1 MTRKLTD
8 LSPVEVAIID
18 HLYDLTGPLDFN
30 EYLQAQHNAEVD
42 AAFWQ
47 MINKGEPIAS
57 APEVRWELLRR
68 TLDRCHPNPDTI
80 LNPNLAHRAFAGLKG
95 LVVYA
100 SETIVTRAGFL
111 EHLLSETDTQPMTEE
126 AAADFLLKLLVHE
139 TLFDP
144 ETEPPS
150 NPYRHKAEW
159 QPEGKPRYLEL
170 PNAEIWAFVQEAL
183 WGGIVGI
190 TEQMPDVLIRARYAV
205 AWAVLSASVPT
216 QSR

>member
-47 MINKGEPIAS
+47 MINTGEPIVS

-68 TLDRCHPNPDTI
+68 TLERCHPDPEAI
-80 LNPNLAHRAFAGLKG
+80 LNPGLAHRAFAGLKG

-100 SETIVTRAGFL
+100 SEILATRPGFL
-111 EHLLSETDTQPMTEE
+111 AASAVRDRHAAYDRRGRRGFSAETP
-126 AAADFLLKLLVHE
+126 
-139 TLFDP
+139 DP
-144 ETEPPS
+144 RDP
-150 NPYRHKAEW
+150 
-159 QPEGKPRYLEL
+159 
-170 PNAEIWAFVQEAL
+170 F
-183 WGGIVGI
+183 
-190 TEQMPDVLIRARYAV
+190 
-205 AWAVLSASVPT
+205 
-216 QSR
+216 

>member
-8 LSPVEVAIID
+8 LSLVEVAIID
-18 HLYDLTGPLDFN
+18 HLCDLTGPLDFN

-47 MINKGEPIAS
+47 MINTGEPIAS

-68 TLDRCHPNPDTI
+68 TLDRCHPNPDAI
-80 LNPNLAHRAFAGLKG
+80 LNPDLSHRAFAGLKG

-100 SETIVTRAGFL
+100 TEVLVTRPGFL
-111 EHLLSETDTQPMTEE
+111 EYLLSETDTRKM
-126 AAADFLLKLLVHE
+126 AAEQSADFLLKILVHE
-139 TLFDP
+139 TLFDK

-159 QPEGKPRYLEL
+159 QPEGKPRYREL
-170 PNAEIWAFVQEAL
+170 PKAEIWAFVQEAL
-183 WGGIVGI
+183 WGGIAGI
-190 TEQMPDVLIRARYAV
+190 TEQMPDVLIRGRYAV
-205 AWAVLSASVPT
+205 AWAVAKIQSAK
-216 QSR
+216 

>member
-1 MTRKLTD
+1 MIRKLTD
-8 LSPVEVAIID
+8 LSAVEVAIID

-47 MINKGEPIAS
+47 MINTGEPIAS
-57 APEVRWELLRR
+57 APEVRCELLRR
-68 TLDRCHPNPDTI
+68 TLDRCHPNPESV
-80 LNPNLAHRAFAGLKG
+80 LNPDLAHRAFAGLKG

-100 SETIVTRAGFL
+100 TETIATRSGFL
-111 EHLLSETDTQPMTEE
+111 EHLLSETDTRHMSTEQ
-126 AAADFLLKLLVHE
+126 ASDFLLKLLIHE
-139 TLFDP
+139 TLFDK
-144 ETEPPS
+144 ETESPS

-159 QPEGKPRYLEL
+159 QPEGKPRYREL
-170 PNAEIWAFVQEAL
+170 HKAEIWAFVQDAL

>member
-8 LSPVEVAIID
+8 LSAVEVAIID

-47 MINKGEPIAS
+47 MINTGEQIVS

-68 TLDRCHPNPDTI
+68 TLERCHPDPEAI
-80 LNPNLAHRAFAGLKG
+80 LNPGLAHRAFAGLKG

-100 SETIVTRAGFL
+100 SEILITRQGFL
-111 EHLLSETDTQPMTEE
+111 PHLLSETDTQPMTEE

-144 ETEPPS
+144 ETQTPS

-159 QPEGKPRYLEL
+159 QPEGKPRYQEL
-170 PNAEIWAFVQEAL
+170 PKAEIWAFVHEAL

-205 AWAVLSASVPT
+205 AWAVAKT
-216 QSR
+216 QLAK